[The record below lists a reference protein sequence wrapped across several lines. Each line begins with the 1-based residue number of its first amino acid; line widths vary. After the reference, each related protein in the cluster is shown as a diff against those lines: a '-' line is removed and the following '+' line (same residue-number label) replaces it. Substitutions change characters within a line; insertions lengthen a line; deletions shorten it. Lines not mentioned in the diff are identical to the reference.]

1 VTLAQRATVA
11 GRRPPA
17 ARGATPAVR
26 PSAFDPARRRFR
38 ESADGNFDGGDAMD
52 ARLFVIGAL
61 VAGVAIWAALAYNRL
76 VALRA
81 GVRNGF
87 AQIEVQLRRRFDLV
101 PNLVEVARK
110 YMEHERATL
119 EAVTVARNLASH
131 ATQRASQAPGD
142 LGAMQRLSQTA
153 GMLSDSIGRLMVV
166 AEAYPELKA
175 DARMGALSEELSS
188 TENRIAFARQ
198 AYNDAVM
205 DYNVAIGVFP
215 VNLVATLFG
224 FAPSRQL
231 NAAEIPAQRE
241 AVRVQF

>member
-1 VTLAQRATVA
+1 L
-11 GRRPPA
+11 
-17 ARGATPAVR
+17 
-26 PSAFDPARRRFR
+26 
-38 ESADGNFDGGDAMD
+38 
-52 ARLFVIGAL
+52 VIGAL
-61 VAGVAIWAALAYNRL
+61 AAGVAIWAVLAYNRL
-76 VALRA
+76 IALRA
-81 GVRNGF
+81 GFRNAF

-101 PNLVEVARK
+101 PNLVAVARK

-119 EAVTVARNLASH
+119 ESVIVARNLASH

-142 LGAMQRLSQTA
+142 VAAMQGLSQAA

-175 DARMGALSEELSS
+175 DARMAALSEELAS

-198 AYNDAVM
+198 AYNDSVM

-215 VNLVATLFG
+215 VNLLAALFG
-224 FAPSRQL
+224 FPPSRQL

-241 AVRVQF
+241 PVRVQF